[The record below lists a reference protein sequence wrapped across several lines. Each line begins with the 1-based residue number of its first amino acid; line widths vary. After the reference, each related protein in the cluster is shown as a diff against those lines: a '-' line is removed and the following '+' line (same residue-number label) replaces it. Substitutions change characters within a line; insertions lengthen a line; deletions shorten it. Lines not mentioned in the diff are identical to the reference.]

1 MSKLL
6 KSVAETNKDAQNVKP
21 NWFYLAINQRKR
33 IVLVKGDSVKLGVE
47 LVQVRNYVFLLLQ
60 FAALTVWMV

>member
-1 MSKLL
+1 MP
-6 KSVAETNKDAQNVKP
+6 ETNKNAQNVKP
-21 NWFYLAINQRKR
+21 VWFYLAINQRKR

>member
-1 MSKLL
+1 M
-6 KSVAETNKDAQNVKP
+6 KP
-21 NWFYLAINQRKR
+21 VWFYLAINQRKR